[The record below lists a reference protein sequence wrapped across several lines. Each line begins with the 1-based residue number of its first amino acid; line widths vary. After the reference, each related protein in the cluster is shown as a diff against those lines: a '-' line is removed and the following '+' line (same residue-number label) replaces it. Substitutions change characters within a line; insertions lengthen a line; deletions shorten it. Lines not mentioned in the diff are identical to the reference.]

1 MQEENNTVKIP
12 TLREALMR
20 KTTKE
25 NQVERKNK
33 VKIMKRRKL
42 PRGGEDIMK
51 VLDISGPMT
60 QKQILGSVDQPER
73 TVRYGIRRLLEK
85 GILKKMSNLSDMR
98 SVYYYLDLDIR
109 ANFEFLASSKNE
121 VEVSQSN

>member
-1 MQEENNTVKIP
+1 
-12 TLREALMR
+12 
-20 KTTKE
+20 
-25 NQVERKNK
+25 
-33 VKIMKRRKL
+33 MKRRKL
-42 PRGGEDIMK
+42 PRGGEDIIK

-98 SVYYYLDLDIR
+98 SVFYYLDPEIR
-109 ANFEFLASSKNE
+109 DNFEFL
-121 VEVSQSN
+121 VEDKIEISQEA

>member
-1 MQEENNTVKIP
+1 
-12 TLREALMR
+12 
-20 KTTKE
+20 
-25 NQVERKNK
+25 
-33 VKIMKRRKL
+33 MKRRKL

>member
-1 MQEENNTVKIP
+1 
-12 TLREALMR
+12 
-20 KTTKE
+20 
-25 NQVERKNK
+25 
-33 VKIMKRRKL
+33 MKRRKL

-109 ANFEFLASSKNE
+109 NNFEFLASSKE
-121 VEVSQSN
+121 KVEVSQTN

>member
-1 MQEENNTVKIP
+1 
-12 TLREALMR
+12 
-20 KTTKE
+20 
-25 NQVERKNK
+25 
-33 VKIMKRRKL
+33 MKRRKL

-109 ANFEFLASSKNE
+109 ANFEFLVSSKE
-121 VEVSQSN
+121 KVEVSQTN

>member
-1 MQEENNTVKIP
+1 
-12 TLREALMR
+12 
-20 KTTKE
+20 
-25 NQVERKNK
+25 
-33 VKIMKRRKL
+33 MKRRKL

-98 SVYYYLDLDIR
+98 SVYYYLDPAIKS
-109 ANFEFLASSKNE
+109 NFEFLGGKSDAK
-121 VEVSQSN
+121 VSQVA

>member
-1 MQEENNTVKIP
+1 
-12 TLREALMR
+12 
-20 KTTKE
+20 
-25 NQVERKNK
+25 
-33 VKIMKRRKL
+33 MKRRKL

-98 SVYYYLDLDIR
+98 SVYYFLDPEIR
-109 ANFEFLASSKNE
+109 NNFEFLTYEKS
-121 VEVSQSN
+121 EVSQTA

>member
-1 MQEENNTVKIP
+1 
-12 TLREALMR
+12 
-20 KTTKE
+20 
-25 NQVERKNK
+25 
-33 VKIMKRRKL
+33 MKRRKL

-121 VEVSQSN
+121 VEVSQTN

>member
-1 MQEENNTVKIP
+1 
-12 TLREALMR
+12 
-20 KTTKE
+20 
-25 NQVERKNK
+25 
-33 VKIMKRRKL
+33 MKRRKL

-51 VLDISGPMT
+51 VLDMSGPMT

>member
-1 MQEENNTVKIP
+1 
-12 TLREALMR
+12 
-20 KTTKE
+20 
-25 NQVERKNK
+25 
-33 VKIMKRRKL
+33 MKRRKL

-51 VLDISGPMT
+51 VLDMSGPMT

-109 ANFEFLASSKNE
+109 ANFEFLTSSKNE

>member
-1 MQEENNTVKIP
+1 
-12 TLREALMR
+12 
-20 KTTKE
+20 
-25 NQVERKNK
+25 
-33 VKIMKRRKL
+33 
-42 PRGGEDIMK
+42 MK

-98 SVYYYLDLDIR
+98 SVYYYLDPAIKS
-109 ANFEFLASSKNE
+109 NFEFLGGKGD
-121 VEVSQSN
+121 VKVSQIA

>member
-1 MQEENNTVKIP
+1 
-12 TLREALMR
+12 
-20 KTTKE
+20 
-25 NQVERKNK
+25 
-33 VKIMKRRKL
+33 MKRRKL

-51 VLDISGPMT
+51 VLDMSGPMT

-109 ANFEFLASSKNE
+109 ANFEFLVSSKNE

>member
-1 MQEENNTVKIP
+1 
-12 TLREALMR
+12 
-20 KTTKE
+20 
-25 NQVERKNK
+25 
-33 VKIMKRRKL
+33 MKRRKL

-109 ANFEFLASSKNE
+109 ANFEFLVTSKNE

>member
-1 MQEENNTVKIP
+1 
-12 TLREALMR
+12 
-20 KTTKE
+20 
-25 NQVERKNK
+25 
-33 VKIMKRRKL
+33 MKRRKL

-109 ANFEFLASSKNE
+109 ANFEFLASSKE
-121 VEVSQSN
+121 KVEVSQTN

>member
-1 MQEENNTVKIP
+1 
-12 TLREALMR
+12 
-20 KTTKE
+20 
-25 NQVERKNK
+25 
-33 VKIMKRRKL
+33 MKRRKL

-109 ANFEFLASSKNE
+109 SNFEFLATSKNE

>member
-1 MQEENNTVKIP
+1 
-12 TLREALMR
+12 
-20 KTTKE
+20 
-25 NQVERKNK
+25 
-33 VKIMKRRKL
+33 MKKRKL

-51 VLDISGPMT
+51 VLDVSGPMT

-109 ANFEFLASSKNE
+109 ANFEFLVSSKE
-121 VEVSQSN
+121 KVEVSQTN